1 VQQMGARR
9 GVSCSPPR
17 VVHVKLSGSP
27 RCDENIASAQVWVW
41 ASWGVTFMCILHWGR
56 GIGGHVPSKTP
67 LSLFIPGKGSLDGTP
82 GRLWLSH
89 SCWLKGKNQER
100 VASQCLCFLKLLAGF
115 YLVSSPRDDC
125 GMLTLV
131 LRPYVCPT
139 AVFPQTLLYL
149 RHWLQGGQFLCI
161 LPCMCSH
168 LITWLHWCPA
178 KHFSVSAPCPQGAQM
193 AGRWATPCKARY
205 HSEHEILVS
214 SLL

>member
-1 VQQMGARR
+1 MGARR

-161 LPCMCSH
+161 FALHVLTLDH
-168 LITWLHWCPA
+168 LVTLVPSQTL
-178 KHFSVSAPCPQGAQM
+178 FSVCTVPPRGSDGWQM
-193 AGRWATPCKARY
+193 GYPLQ
-205 HSEHEILVS
+205 SPVS
-214 SLL
+214 LRA